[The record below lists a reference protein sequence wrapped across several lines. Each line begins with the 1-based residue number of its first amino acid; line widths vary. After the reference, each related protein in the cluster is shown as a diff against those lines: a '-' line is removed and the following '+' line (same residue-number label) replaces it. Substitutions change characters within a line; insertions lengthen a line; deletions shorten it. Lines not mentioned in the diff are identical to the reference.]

1 MLNRI
6 IKINP
11 RNTIYFLGI
20 ISLVSL
26 IFAFFMQNFFELIPC
41 DLCILQRYP
50 HYGILIVT
58 ILCLLKFS
66 PKFCIYSILILSI
79 ISIFFS
85 LYHTLVELDFI
96 ENFKGCSSH
105 IVNKLDKTISLEE
118 LLSVKPTRCDFVSWS
133 YLGLSMTNWNLVLS
147 IILSIISM
155 LTIRNFKR
163 Y

>member
-11 RNTIYFLGI
+11 RNSIYFLGI
-20 ISLVSL
+20 ISLLSL
-26 IFAFFMQNFFELIPC
+26 IFAFFMQHFFELNPC

-85 LYHTLVELDFI
+85 LYHTLVELNLI
-96 ENFKGCSSH
+96 ENFKECSSNV
-105 IVNKLDKTISLEE
+105 VNNFNEIISVEK
-118 LLSVKPTRCDFVSWS
+118 LLSIKPIRCDIVTWS
-133 YLGLSMTNWNLVLS
+133 FLGLSMTNWNLVLS

>member
-26 IFAFFMQNFFELIPC
+26 IFAFFMQHFFELIPC

-85 LYHTLVELDFI
+85 LYHTLVELDLI
-96 ENFKGCSSH
+96 ENFKGCSSNV
-105 IVNKLDKTISLEE
+105 VNNFNEIISVEK
-118 LLSVKPTRCDFVSWS
+118 LLSIKPIRCDFVSWS
-133 YLGLSMTNWNLVLS
+133 FLGLSMTNWNLVLS

>member
-26 IFAFFMQNFFELIPC
+26 IFAFFMQHFFELNPC

-85 LYHTLVELDFI
+85 LYHTLVELDLI
-96 ENFKGCSSH
+96 ENFKGCSSNV
-105 IVNKLDKTISLEE
+105 VNNFNETISLEK
-118 LLSVKPTRCDFVSWS
+118 LLSIKPIRCDFVSWS
-133 YLGLSMTNWNLVLS
+133 FLGLSMTNWNLVLS

>member
-1 MLNRI
+1 MNRI
-6 IKINP
+6 LQINP

-26 IFAFFMQNFFELIPC
+26 IFAFFMQYFLKLYPC

-50 HYGILIVT
+50 HYGILIIT
-58 ILCLLKFS
+58 ILCLFNFS

-79 ISIFFS
+79 VSIFFS
-85 LYHTLVELDFI
+85 FYHTLVELDLI
-96 ENFKGCSSH
+96 ENFKGCGSH
-105 IVNKLDKTISLEE
+105 IVNNQDKTISLEE

-133 YLGLSMTNWNLVLS
+133 FLGLSMTNWNLVLS
-147 IILSIISM
+147 IILSIISI
-155 LTIRNFKR
+155 LTIRNLKR